1 MQLEDIKQLDV
12 NRQWAIYWY
21 LHGKRS
27 PVFLFGLPLL
37 AAVCALLATM
47 VWLQTPALSTWFF
60 SLLSF
65 QPSAMQD
72 APSTALIALIVL
84 VALAFYLANSAELA
98 WRKERDAKNT
108 LKERTG
114 LNPSDLNLNTLKGFQ
129 PDLLDGLELRA
140 SPSAPSPTPS
150 TKRERIAGQL

>member
-21 LHGKRS
+21 LHSKRS

-37 AAVCALLATM
+37 AAVCALLAIM
-47 VWLQTPALSTWFF
+47 VWQKTPSLSTWIL
-60 SLLSF
+60 SLLSS

-84 VALAFYLANSAELA
+84 VVLAFYLANSAELA

-114 LNPSDLNLNTLKGFQ
+114 LNPSDLNLSALKGFQ
-129 PDLLDGLELRA
+129 PDLLDGLETRA
-140 SPSAPSPTPS
+140 SPSTPSPTPS
-150 TKRERIAGQL
+150 TKRERIAGLL

>member
-37 AAVCALLATM
+37 AAACALLATM
-47 VWLQTPALSTWFF
+47 VWQQTPALSTWFF

-72 APSTALIALIVL
+72 APSTALTALIVL
-84 VALAFYLANSAELA
+84 VAAAFYLANSAELA

-114 LNPSDLNLNTLKGFQ
+114 LNPSDLNLSALKGFQ
-129 PDLLDGLELRA
+129 PDLLDGLETRA
-140 SPSAPSPTPS
+140 SHSAPSPTPS

>member
-27 PVFLFGLPLL
+27 PVFLIGLPLL
-37 AAVCALLATM
+37 AAICALLAAM
-47 VWLQTPALSTWFF
+47 VWQQTPALSAWFL

-65 QPSAMQD
+65 QLPTMQD
-72 APSTALIALIVL
+72 TPSTALIALIL
-84 VALAFYLANSAELA
+84 LISLAFYLANSAELA
-98 WRKERDAKNT
+98 WRKERDARNT

-114 LNPSDLNLNTLKGFQ
+114 LNPSNLKLNTLKGFQ
-129 PDLLDGLELRA
+129 PDLLDGLETRA
-140 SPSAPSPTPS
+140 SHSSEPPT
-150 TKRERIAGQL
+150 TAKRERIAGQL

>member
-47 VWLQTPALSTWFF
+47 VWQQTPALATWFQ
-60 SLLSF
+60 SLLSL
-65 QPSAMQD
+65 QMPTL
-72 APSTALIALIVL
+72 PSTLGKPLAVLIALA
-84 VALAFYLANSAELA
+84 ALAVYLANAAELA

-114 LNPSDLNLNTLKGFQ
+114 LNPSDLNLSALKGFQ
-129 PDLLDGLELRA
+129 PDLLDGLETRA

-150 TKRERIAGQL
+150 IKRERIAGQL

>member
-21 LHGKRS
+21 LHSKRS

-47 VWLQTPALSTWFF
+47 VWQQTPALSTLFF

-84 VALAFYLANSAELA
+84 VAAAFYLAHSAELA
-98 WRKERDAKNT
+98 WRKERDARNT

-114 LNPSDLNLNTLKGFQ
+114 LNPSNLNISTLKGFQ
-129 PDLLDGLELRA
+129 PDLLDGLETRA
-140 SPSAPSPTPS
+140 APSPPPTLP
-150 TKRERIAGQL
+150 KRERIAGHH

>member
-1 MQLEDIKQLDV
+1 MQLEEIKQLDI

-21 LHGKRS
+21 LHSKRS

-47 VWLQTPALSTWFF
+47 VWQQTPALSTLFF

-84 VALAFYLANSAELA
+84 VAAAFYLANSAELA
-98 WRKERDAKNT
+98 WRKERDARNT

-114 LNPSDLNLNTLKGFQ
+114 LNPSNLNISTLKGFQ
-129 PDLLDGLELRA
+129 PDLLDGLETRA
-140 SPSAPSPTPS
+140 APSPPPTLP
-150 TKRERIAGQL
+150 KRERIAGNH

>member
-37 AAVCALLATM
+37 AAVCALLAIM
-47 VWLQTPALSTWFF
+47 VWQQTPALSTWFF

-65 QPSAMQD
+65 QPSAVQD
-72 APSTALIALIVL
+72 APSMALIALIML
-84 VALAFYLANSAELA
+84 VALAFYLANSAKLA

-114 LNPSDLNLNTLKGFQ
+114 LNPNNLNLSSLKGFQ
-129 PDLLDGLELRA
+129 PDLLEGLETRA

>member
-47 VWLQTPALSTWFF
+47 VWQQTPALSTLFF

-65 QPSAMQD
+65 QPPAMQD
-72 APSTALIALIVL
+72 TPSTALIALIL
-84 VALAFYLANSAELA
+84 LISLAFYLANSAELA
-98 WRKERDAKNT
+98 WRKERDARNT

-114 LNPSDLNLNTLKGFQ
+114 LNPSNLKLNTLKGFQ
-129 PDLLDGLELRA
+129 PDLLDGLETRA
-140 SPSAPSPTPS
+140 SHSSEPPT
-150 TKRERIAGQL
+150 TAKRERIAGQL

>member
-37 AAVCALLATM
+37 AAVCALLAIM
-47 VWLQTPALSTWFF
+47 VWQQAPSLSTWFF

-114 LNPSDLNLNTLKGFQ
+114 LNPSNLNLSSLKGFQ
-129 PDLLDGLELRA
+129 PDLIDGLETRA
-140 SPSAPSPTPS
+140 SPSPTPS